1 MTTVTRRVDFGFK
14 GKRKRAIRDPGPA
27 SEGPSGRV
35 PRISKLMA
43 LAIRFDGLLRDGI
56 VSSQSELAELA
67 QVSQPRMTQIM
78 NLLHLAPDIQEE
90 ILFMEP
96 IEEGRDPVTE
106 RDLRSVASIS
116 TWDAQRSRW
125 RALACGPYPELGP
138 HIRENA
144 TGGAGVYN
152 DH

>member
-14 GKRKRAIRDPGPA
+14 GKRKRAIRDPEPA
-27 SEGPSGRV
+27 SQGPSGRV

-78 NLLHLAPDIQEE
+78 NLLHLAPHIQEE

-106 RDLRSVASIS
+106 RDLRRLTTLMKWSN
-116 TWDAQRSRW
+116 QRSHW
-125 RALACGPYPELGP
+125 RELEQACLRSCLDTME
-138 HIRENA
+138 HSE
-144 TGGAGVYN
+144 GVR
-152 DH
+152 

>member
-14 GKRKRAIRDPGPA
+14 GNRKRAIRDPGPA

-90 ILFMEP
+90 ILFMAP
-96 IEEGRDPVTE
+96 LTEGRDPVTE
-106 RDLRSVASIS
+106 KELRSVVSACEWTIQRD
-116 TWDAQRSRW
+116 TWKCLRQTVAWQAARDSPNLQ
-125 RALACGPYPELGP
+125 
-138 HIRENA
+138 
-144 TGGAGVYN
+144 
-152 DH
+152 